1 MPDKVFSIFHCSVLV
16 RPQVPVFI
24 WQEWNAVWPCAAV
37 DYLHKVHSEIL
48 FCSNNHWLFEFLL
61 PSNQLKAVWSFSSDL
76 WYQAA
81 NLCKPCRWLDGKIPD
96 LRPARTAP
104 TTIPCSKL
112 LKSLFLLILTLSL
125 NFSRLS
131 WPCLYAQMHWVAATW
146 LDEPIFALTSSRT
159 GVPNKLAKRESCF

>member
-1 MPDKVFSIFHCSVLV
+1 MPDKVFSIFHCSMLV

-24 WQEWNAVWPCAAV
+24 WQEWNAVWPCTAV
-37 DYLHKVHSEIL
+37 AHLHKVHSEIL

-96 LRPARTAP
+96 LRPACTAP
-104 TTIPCSKL
+104 TTIPCSNYLNHFSSSFLRSVWTSVDCLVRVYMPKCTEL
-112 LKSLFLLILTLSL
+112 LPRDWMSQYL
-125 NFSRLS
+125 
-131 WPCLYAQMHWVAATW
+131 H
-146 LDEPIFALTSSRT
+146 
-159 GVPNKLAKRESCF
+159 